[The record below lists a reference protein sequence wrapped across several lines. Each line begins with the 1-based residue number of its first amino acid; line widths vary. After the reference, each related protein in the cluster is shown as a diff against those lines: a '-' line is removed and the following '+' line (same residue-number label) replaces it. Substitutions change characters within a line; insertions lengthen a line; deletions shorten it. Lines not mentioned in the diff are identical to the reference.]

1 MTDTTVVYEI
11 DVPLLKGKPPLTANM
26 RLHRMQEH
34 QRTKHVRH
42 TVAWHATSAAIPACA
57 HITVRLHY
65 HAGDNRKRDAS
76 NLYPT
81 SKAAIDGIRDAGI
94 VPDDDGRYVTE
105 INPIIEPAEHGQP
118 RRLWLTVEVTT
129 P

>member
-1 MTDTTVVYEI
+1 MTDTTVVYEL
-11 DVPLLKGKPPLTANM
+11 DVPLLRGKPPLTANQ
-26 RLHRMQEH
+26 RLHWAQQH
-34 QRTKHVRH
+34 KRTKHVRH
-42 TVAWHATSAAIPACA
+42 TVAWRAKSAAIPACA

-65 HAGDNRKRDAS
+65 HPADNRRRDAS

-81 SKAAIDGIRDAGI
+81 SKAAIDGLRDAGV

-105 INPIIEPAEHGQP
+105 INPIIEPPVRGQP
-118 RRLWLTVEVTT
+118 RRLWLTVETT